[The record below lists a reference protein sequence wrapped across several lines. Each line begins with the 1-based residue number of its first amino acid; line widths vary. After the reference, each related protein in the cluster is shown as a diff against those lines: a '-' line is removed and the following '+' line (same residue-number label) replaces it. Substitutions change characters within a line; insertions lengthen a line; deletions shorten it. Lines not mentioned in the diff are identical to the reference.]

1 MKFMKEAEMPTALK
15 LGREGWRPFLAAL
28 SRRPAHSGPTLSE
41 RSERLRLLK
50 RIRNAAAVLKAEFGA
65 RRVILFGSIAHEA
78 WFTSDSD
85 VDLAVEGL
93 KGETYW
99 QAWKAAEDI
108 IRDRPVDLI
117 ELEDSGDSLR
127 QAIRRHGVEL

>member
-1 MKFMKEAEMPTALK
+1 MPTALE
-15 LGREGWRPFLAAL
+15 LGRDGWRPFIAAL

-41 RSERLRLLK
+41 RSKRLRLLK

-93 KGETYW
+93 ITRYPEGVFFLPFCPPPPCGMRSLFLRGQQKGKRSPKPPRT
-99 QAWKAAEDI
+99 
-108 IRDRPVDLI
+108 LC
-117 ELEDSGDSLR
+117 L
-127 QAIRRHGVEL
+127 

>member
-1 MKFMKEAEMPTALK
+1 MPTALE
-15 LGREGWRPFLAAL
+15 LGRDGWRPFIAAL
-28 SRRPAHSGPTLSE
+28 SRRAAHSGPTHSE
-41 RSERLRLLK
+41 RSKRLRLLK

-93 KGETYW
+93 KGDTYW
-99 QAWKAAEDI
+99 QAWNAAEDI

-117 ELEDSGDSLR
+117 ELEDSRDSLR
-127 QAIRRHGVEL
+127 QAICRHGVEL